1 MQRIRAIEDAVEA
14 LIAPEVV
21 LKRFQEQQRLVQLLH
36 AAIKPDPAA
45 LEFAPS
51 VGALSTISAEIRLKL
66 NPNPP
71 DITAVMGQIG
81 QVLDQSITGIAIR
94 DQGPPSIDLSKI
106 DFQALADKFKQKRN
120 KKTELEELKAL
131 IAAHLARMVQ
141 LNPTRADFRE
151 KFEALIASYNAGSR
165 SVEEIYKQLL
175 TLSLQ
180 LSQEQQRHIRENLS
194 EEELAMFDILLQ
206 SAPDLSDSDR
216 AKVKQSAREL
226 VERIKALL
234 VLNWQQKS
242 SARAKLKLQIEEA
255 LDIGLPR
262 AYTPELYQQKCE
274 AVFAHIEQAYPE
286 RDKSVYSLT
295 SSQAA
300 P

>member
-1 MQRIRAIEDAVEA
+1 
-14 LIAPEVV
+14 
-21 LKRFQEQQRLVQLLH
+21 
-36 AAIKPDPAA
+36 
-45 LEFAPS
+45 

-106 DFQALADKFKQKRN
+106 DFQALADKFKTKRN

-165 SVEEIYKQLL
+165 SIEEVYKQLL
-175 TLSLQ
+175 QLSMQ

-194 EEELAMFDILLQ
+194 EEELAVFDILLQ

-216 AKVKQSAREL
+216 AKVKHSAREL
-226 VERIKALL
+226 VEKIKQLL

-242 SARAKLKLQIEEA
+242 EARAKLKLLIQDA
-255 LDIGLPR
+255 LDECLPR

-274 AVFAHIEQAYPE
+274 AVFAHVEQAYPE
-286 RDKSVYSLT
+286 RELSIYAGL
-295 SSQAA
+295 
-300 P
+300 

>member
-1 MQRIRAIEDAVEA
+1 
-14 LIAPEVV
+14 
-21 LKRFQEQQRLVQLLH
+21 
-36 AAIKPDPAA
+36 
-45 LEFAPS
+45 
-51 VGALSTISAEIRLKL
+51 VGALNTIAAAIHEKRH
-66 NPNPP
+66 PNSP
-71 DITAVMGQIG
+71 DISSVMGQIG

-106 DFQALADKFKQKRN
+106 DFQALADKFKQKKN
-120 KKTELEELKAL
+120 KKTELEELRAL
-131 IAAHLARMVQ
+131 IAAHLNRLVQ

-165 SVEEIYKQLL
+165 SVEEVYKQLL
-175 TLSLQ
+175 QLSLQ

-234 VLNWQQKS
+234 VLNWQQKFD
-242 SARAKLKLQIEEA
+242 ARARLKVFIEEA

-274 AVFAHIEQAYPE
+274 AVFAHIEKAYPE
-286 RDKSVYSLT
+286 RDRSVY
-295 SSQAA
+295 AE
-300 P
+300 